1 MKRWLSIA
9 LIIVLFLNVFP
20 HPVDASQKLTV
31 TPKAVTVM
39 ASASKVVKAT
49 ASGVKKP
56 VYVWKSL
63 NPKVAT
69 VVNGKIT
76 GKSAGKTTV
85 TVTVKGTKLKQ
96 NVAVT
101 VTKRKY
107 NATDLFKMANP
118 SVALIEM
125 LNDRGQVVSS
135 GSGFVVNKG
144 EVVTNFHVLQ
154 GEENVEAKVS
164 FANGSFIRTN
174 VIKRYDETLDLAVLD
189 ISRIA
194 PAPPIL
200 KMNGTRVA
208 TGEKIY
214 ALGSPRGVSNTI
226 TEGMISNN
234 SVVLDG
240 FEYYQFNAS
249 TTYGN
254 SGGPLLNIY
263 GEVVGVVT
271 WMFENSQNMNYAV
284 PVRQLSLLDARRTAF
299 IEEVQVPTLPIPV
312 GKGDTY
318 EEEPNGEWMK
328 SDLLR
333 YADGYIHGTT
343 SNLDDVDI
351 YVFNVEKR
359 TKLDFFGAFGDARI
373 SPYFAFGIYDLNEEP
388 LAFSD
393 PFVSTSGNG
402 VTYQT
407 LQTTVEPGIY
417 FLVVFPV
424 SGLSRTAYV
433 NKDYLIMHKFQ

>member
-284 PVRQLSLLDARRTAF
+284 PVRQLSLLDARRTAL
-299 IEEVQVPTLPIPV
+299 IEEVQLFPVPF
-312 GKGDTY
+312 GEGDTI
-318 EEEPNGEWMK
+318 EQEPNDHWEQADVIRF
-328 SDLLR
+328 SDGSIRGTSSHRDDFDTFLFLVDR
-333 YADGYIHGTT
+333 PMTVNFFGTFENMNMSAYFGMDLYDGNGTLIASSQIYKPELT
-343 SNLDDVDI
+343 TYHSIIRRIQPGFYYLVIYPLDGLDDRVYI
-351 YVFNVEKR
+351 GNRYN
-359 TKLDFFGAFGDARI
+359 I
-373 SPYFAFGIYDLNEEP
+373 
-388 LAFSD
+388 LAK
-393 PFVSTSGNG
+393 
-402 VTYQT
+402 
-407 LQTTVEPGIY
+407 I
-417 FLVVFPV
+417 
-424 SGLSRTAYV
+424 
-433 NKDYLIMHKFQ
+433 K

>member
-1 MKRWLSIA
+1 MKRWIS
-9 LIIVLFLNVFP
+9 IVLMMLLFFGTVP
-20 HPVDASQKLTV
+20 QPVDAAPKLTV
-31 TPKAVTVM
+31 TPKTVTLM
-39 ASASKVVKAT
+39 TGTSKVVKAT

-56 VYVWKSL
+56 VYVWQSL

-76 GKSAGKTTV
+76 GKAVGKTTV

-118 SVALIEM
+118 SVALVEM

-154 GEENVEAKVS
+154 GEANVEAKVS
-164 FANGSFIRTN
+164 FANGSFVRTK

-194 PAPPIL
+194 TAPPVL
-200 KMNGTRVA
+200 KMNGTRVV
-208 TGEKIY
+208 TGEKTY

-234 SVVLDG
+234 SVVMDG
-240 FEYYQFNAS
+240 LEYYQFNAS

-284 PVRQLSLLDARRTAF
+284 PIRQLGLLDARQTAL
-299 IEEVQVPTLPIPV
+299 IEDVQIPSLPVPY
-312 GKGDTY
+312 GKGDTF
-318 EEEPNGEWMK
+318 EEEPNDEWLK
-328 SDLLR
+328 SDILR
-333 YADGYIHGTT
+333 YADGYIRGTT
-343 SNLDDVDI
+343 LNLDDVDV

-359 TKLDFFGAFGDARI
+359 TALDFFGTYGDARL
-373 SPYFAFGIYDLNEEP
+373 SPYFAYGIYDLNEEP
-388 LAFSD
+388 IAFSE
-393 PFVSTSGNG
+393 PFVSTNGNG

-407 LQTTVEPGIY
+407 LQMTVNPGIY
-417 FLVVFPV
+417 FLVVFPLD
-424 SGLSRTAYV
+424 GLSRTAYV
-433 NKDYLIMHKFQ
+433 NKDYLIMHKFR